1 MTTKATEKI
10 IDALTQLVE
19 GFAELQ
25 QGLEDDF
32 DPEGADDDSKEESDE
47 EESSSDLE
55 DALVTEVRS
64 AVEAVIENEDC
75 APEDLASIVSALTD
89 ALAEIDPE
97 LFSQE
102 EEEEEKEEEDEDLE
116 EEDEDDDDID
126 LDDDD
131 YEDDD
136 YDEDEDEE
144 EEEGEE
150 EDKEEEE
157 ED

>member
-1 MTTKATEKI
+1 MSTKAAEKI

-25 QGLEDDF
+25 EKLEEDY
-32 DPEGADDDSKEESDE
+32 DPERTEDETEESE
-47 EESSSDLE
+47 AKPEVEGSSLE
-55 DALVTEVRS
+55 DALVTEIRA

-89 ALAEIDPE
+89 ALEEIAPE
-97 LFSQE
+97 VFTQESEEDEEDE
-102 EEEEEKEEEDEDLE
+102 EEEE
-116 EEDEDDDDID
+116 DID
-126 LDDDD
+126 LDD
-131 YEDDD
+131 EDED

-144 EEEGEE
+144 DEDEDEDEDE
-150 EDKEEEE
+150 EDEEEE